1 MAQLKLALPKGAR
14 LIEPFCGSGAVMMNT
29 AYSNYVLA
37 DINADVI
44 NTYDTI
50 RNAAESVIAALSELY
65 ATCRTREHYDA
76 IRKEFNERTAEPV
89 RMAAMFIYMNR
100 HGYRGLCRYN
110 KRKGEFNVPWGDYR
124 KPYLPEKEIRYMAD
138 RLANVD
144 LLCAGYEE
152 TLKLAGEGD
161 VVYCDPPYVNPGKFT
176 GYHASGFSEA
186 QQRELVGILNTLPE
200 KGVHVVAS
208 SHDAENIR
216 EMYDMARTGWVSPL
230 GEEYEEL
237 THQANGLILLT
248 QRNESK
254 IIPPATVKEL
264 VRQRVTKLEK
274 EQNRR
279 LKRTEISALNDLVLG
294 ELLPKALSKY
304 ANMNMWID
312 PKSRLIIVDT
322 TSFKRAEDAA
332 ALLRK
337 TLGTLPIIPFTLET
351 PVELKL
357 TEWVRSSE
365 LPPGLALCDEATL
378 EAILEDGGVVTT
390 KRQDLVCD
398 EIANHIEAGKLVTK
412 LAMSWMEQLNFVIN
426 DSFVIS
432 RLNFAD
438 ALIEQNDDI
447 DREDEVQ
454 RFDADFV
461 LFTGVIMEL
470 LDQLIAAFGGEAKSS
485 TEADGGDK
493 EEGDESG
500 EAADNS
506 ELDDDE

>member
-1 MAQLKLALPKGAR
+1 
-14 LIEPFCGSGAVMMNT
+14 
-29 AYSNYVLA
+29 
-37 DINADVI
+37 
-44 NTYDTI
+44 
-50 RNAAESVIAALSELY
+50 
-65 ATCRTREHYDA
+65 
-76 IRKEFNERTAEPV
+76 
-89 RMAAMFIYMNR
+89 
-100 HGYRGLCRYN
+100 
-110 KRKGEFNVPWGDYR
+110 
-124 KPYLPEKEIRYMAD
+124 
-138 RLANVD
+138 
-144 LLCAGYEE
+144 
-152 TLKLAGEGD
+152 
-161 VVYCDPPYVNPGKFT
+161 
-176 GYHASGFSEA
+176 
-186 QQRELVGILNTLPE
+186 
-200 KGVHVVAS
+200 
-208 SHDAENIR
+208 
-216 EMYDMARTGWVSPL
+216 MARTGWVSPL

-274 EQNRR
+274 EQHRR

-337 TLGTLPIIPFTLET
+337 TLGSLPIIP
-351 PVELKL
+351 
-357 TEWVRSSE
+357 
-365 LPPGLALCDEATL
+365 LCDEATL

-412 LAMSWMEQLNFVIN
+412 LSMSWMEQLNFVIN

-485 TEADGGDK
+485 AEGAEGTEDSGEGGAGGESDDEDAQGGD
-493 EEGDESG
+493 E
-500 EAADNS
+500 
-506 ELDDDE
+506 

>member
-1 MAQLKLALPKGAR
+1 MNTVLKWVGGKQGVMAQLKLALPKGAR

-76 IRKEFNERTAEPV
+76 IRKEFNARTAEPV

-200 KGVHVVAS
+200 EGVHVVAS

-216 EMYDMARTGWVSPL
+216 EMYAGFAVKGFSAPRSVYNGTGEGKKANEIIAIRRAVSS
-230 GEEYEEL
+230 GK
-237 THQANGLILLT
+237 T
-248 QRNESK
+248 
-254 IIPPATVKEL
+254 
-264 VRQRVTKLEK
+264 
-274 EQNRR
+274 
-279 LKRTEISALNDLVLG
+279 SA
-294 ELLPKALSKY
+294 
-304 ANMNMWID
+304 
-312 PKSRLIIVDT
+312 
-322 TSFKRAEDAA
+322 
-332 ALLRK
+332 
-337 TLGTLPIIPFTLET
+337 
-351 PVELKL
+351 
-357 TEWVRSSE
+357 
-365 LPPGLALCDEATL
+365 
-378 EAILEDGGVVTT
+378 
-390 KRQDLVCD
+390 
-398 EIANHIEAGKLVTK
+398 
-412 LAMSWMEQLNFVIN
+412 
-426 DSFVIS
+426 
-432 RLNFAD
+432 
-438 ALIEQNDDI
+438 
-447 DREDEVQ
+447 
-454 RFDADFV
+454 
-461 LFTGVIMEL
+461 
-470 LDQLIAAFGGEAKSS
+470 
-485 TEADGGDK
+485 
-493 EEGDESG
+493 
-500 EAADNS
+500 
-506 ELDDDE
+506 

>member
-1 MAQLKLALPKGAR
+1 MTMPVFEVPPLKDPLTERFCDEIAIIHRYDPAEASRQYLEFIKDNNVVYWVQLAIRDRIQYLSKQKSKGKPLLIKNHSEGAMPLFRPKSVVVYRITRQIDFSNIAEQLKSFEFKP
-14 LIEPFCGSGAVMMNT
+14 CG
-29 AYSNYVLA
+29 
-37 DINADVI
+37 
-44 NTYDTI
+44 
-50 RNAAESVIAALSELY
+50 
-65 ATCRTREHYDA
+65 
-76 IRKEFNERTAEPV
+76 P
-89 RMAAMFIYMNR
+89 
-100 HGYRGLCRYN
+100 
-110 KRKGEFNVPWGDYR
+110 
-124 KPYLPEKEIRYMAD
+124 
-138 RLANVD
+138 
-144 LLCAGYEE
+144 
-152 TLKLAGEGD
+152 
-161 VVYCDPPYVNPGKFT
+161 
-176 GYHASGFSEA
+176 
-186 QQRELVGILNTLPE
+186 Q
-200 KGVHVVAS
+200 
-208 SHDAENIR
+208 
-216 EMYDMARTGWVSPL
+216 DMARTGWISPL

-274 EQNRR
+274 EQHRR

-312 PKSRLIIVDT
+312 PKSRLIIVET

-337 TLGTLPIIPFTLET
+337 TLGSLPIIPFTLET

-485 TEADGGDK
+485 AEGKGDSK
-493 EEGDESG
+493 EEGGDSG
-500 EAADNS
+500 ES
-506 ELDDDE
+506 DDDSSQGDDE

>member
-1 MAQLKLALPKGAR
+1 M
-14 LIEPFCGSGAVMMNT
+14 
-29 AYSNYVLA
+29 
-37 DINADVI
+37 
-44 NTYDTI
+44 
-50 RNAAESVIAALSELY
+50 
-65 ATCRTREHYDA
+65 
-76 IRKEFNERTAEPV
+76 
-89 RMAAMFIYMNR
+89 
-100 HGYRGLCRYN
+100 
-110 KRKGEFNVPWGDYR
+110 
-124 KPYLPEKEIRYMAD
+124 
-138 RLANVD
+138 
-144 LLCAGYEE
+144 
-152 TLKLAGEGD
+152 
-161 VVYCDPPYVNPGKFT
+161 
-176 GYHASGFSEA
+176 
-186 QQRELVGILNTLPE
+186 
-200 KGVHVVAS
+200 
-208 SHDAENIR
+208 
-216 EMYDMARTGWVSPL
+216 
-230 GEEYEEL
+230 
-237 THQANGLILLT
+237 
-248 QRNESK
+248 
-254 IIPPATVKEL
+254 KEL

-274 EQNRR
+274 EQHRR

-337 TLGTLPIIPFTLET
+337 TLGSLPIIPFTLET

-412 LAMSWMEQLNFVIN
+412 LSMSWMEQLNFVIN

-485 TEADGGDK
+485 AEGAEGTEDSGEGGAGGESDDEDAQGGD
-493 EEGDESG
+493 E
-500 EAADNS
+500 
-506 ELDDDE
+506 